1 MTRRGEID
9 LSPLAAINFR
19 NNLSMTSTILHY
31 GPSGRLALDVPA
43 DRLVASCGLPAS
55 PPLADVAQATAASL
69 AAPLDY
75 PPLPQLVVPG
85 DKVCVALAD
94 GVPQAAAVVRVV
106 IDRLLAAG
114 VPPHDITLIRG
125 SAASLPGATD
135 GPAGVFEAGGAKVH
149 VLTHDPADRKRLS
162 YLAASVEGKPIYMN
176 RALAD
181 ADLVIPIGCQR
192 LDAALGYFGLNSG
205 LFPTF
210 SDAKN
215 LERYRAPLTAQSPV
229 QLRRMRQEADQ
240 VSWLLGV
247 HFLVQVV
254 PAGDDG
260 VLAVL
265 AGRTSAVDRVASER
279 CLDAWKSSVPWRASL
294 VVAAL
299 SGPAS
304 EQTWLN
310 FARAM
315 AAALRVV
322 EEGGVIAVCS
332 DLQEAAGPAVR
343 WLASTESPDTA
354 LREIVRERPVDALAA
369 AQLVDAVSRSRVYL
383 LSGLPPG
390 VVEDLGLTPIDGAE
404 QLQRLAAQQPS
415 WILLANAQYAIA
427 MPEGEE
433 DAVSQTPSDRP
444 RAKYE

>member
-1 MTRRGEID
+1 MTTVV
-9 LSPLAAINFR
+9 A
-19 NNLSMTSTILHY
+19 Y
-31 GPSGRLALDVPA
+31 GPSGRLNFDIPP
-43 DRLVASCGLPAS
+43 DRLVAHCGLPAS
-55 PPLADVAQATAASL
+55 PPLSDVAGATADAL
-69 AAPLDY
+69 TAPLDY
-75 PPLPQLVVPG
+75 PPLAQLVVPG

-94 GVPQAAAVVRVV
+94 GVPQAAAITRVV
-106 IDRLLAAG
+106 VDRLLAAG
-114 VPPHDITLIRG
+114 ISVLDITVIRA
-125 SAASLPGATD
+125 STAALPDVVD
-135 GPAGVFEAGGAKVH
+135 GLSDLLDAGGEPVQ

-162 YLAASVEGKPIYMN
+162 YLAASTEGKPVYLD

-215 LERYRAPLTAQSPV
+215 LERYRAPLAARSPV
-229 QLRRMRQEADQ
+229 QLRRMQQEADQ

-265 AGRTSAVDRVASER
+265 AGRTGAVDHVARER
-279 CLDAWKSSVPWRASL
+279 CLDAWKSSVPWRAHL

-310 FARAM
+310 VARAM
-315 AAALRVV
+315 SAALRVV
-322 EEGGVIAVCS
+322 EEGGAMAICS
-332 DLQEAAGPAVR
+332 DLTEAPGPAVR
-343 WLASTESPDTA
+343 WLAAAESPETA
-354 LREIVRERPVDALAA
+354 LREIVRERPADALAA
-369 AQLVDAVSRSRVYL
+369 AQLVEAISRSRVYF
-383 LSGLPPG
+383 LSGLSPA
-390 VVEDLGLTPIDGAE
+390 VVEDLGLTPVDGAE

-415 WILLANAQYAIA
+415 CILLANAQYVIA
-427 MPEGEE
+427 TPQGEE
-433 DAVSQTPSDRP
+433 DAANETASERP
-444 RAKYE
+444 QSKRK